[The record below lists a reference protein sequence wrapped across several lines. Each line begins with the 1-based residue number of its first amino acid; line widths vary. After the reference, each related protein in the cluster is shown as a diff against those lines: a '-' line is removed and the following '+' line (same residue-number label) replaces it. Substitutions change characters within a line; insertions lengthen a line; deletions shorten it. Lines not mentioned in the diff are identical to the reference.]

1 VHAHFPS
8 SSLIKNILSCGRQIK
23 QLTLLSSKKKHAT
36 AKKKVDPYALGI
48 ITAPLQRWHY
58 ALTYNYHNMLTNF
71 KSHEIHSM
79 LLVPGAV

>member
-1 VHAHFPS
+1 MR
-8 SSLIKNILSCGRQIK
+8 LQ
-23 QLTLLSSKKKHAT
+23 
-36 AKKKVDPYALGI
+36 KKKVDPYALGI